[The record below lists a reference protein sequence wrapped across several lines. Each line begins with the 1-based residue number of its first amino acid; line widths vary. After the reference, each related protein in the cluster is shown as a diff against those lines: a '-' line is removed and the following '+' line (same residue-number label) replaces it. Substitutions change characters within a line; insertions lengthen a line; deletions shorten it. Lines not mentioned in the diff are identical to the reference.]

1 MTYQTLFESALAL
14 ICEDK
19 NDRDGIS
26 DYIERA
32 PYLFAN
38 VLTACE
44 VLDQE
49 YREFFALEQRSAFD
63 GAQVSMEAS
72 FELAQTF
79 APAAVYYVASML
91 VLDENE
97 KMSDRL
103 FDLYSGAL
111 SNIQTLLEDL
121 KKKKKEEEE
130 AEKEAEKEA
139 EEDKDEEDEAP
150 TPEPEP
156 IMGTVEKITD
166 KHRWY

>member
-19 NDRDGIS
+19 DDQDGIS

-38 VLTACE
+38 AVTACE
-44 VLDQE
+44 SLDRE
-49 YREFFALEQRSAFD
+49 YRELFGLEQRPAFN
-63 GAQVSMEAS
+63 GAQVKMDSS
-72 FELAQTF
+72 FELSQTF
-79 APAAVYYVASML
+79 APSTVYYVASML

-103 FDLYSGAL
+103 FDLYSSSL
-111 SNIQTLLEDL
+111 SGIQTLLENL
-121 KKKKKEEEE
+121 KKEKKEEEE
-130 AEKEAEKEA
+130 ADKE
-139 EEDKDEEDEAP
+139 EEPEEEIVVTPEAP
-150 TPEPEP
+150 V
-156 IMGTVEKITD
+156 MGLLEQIID